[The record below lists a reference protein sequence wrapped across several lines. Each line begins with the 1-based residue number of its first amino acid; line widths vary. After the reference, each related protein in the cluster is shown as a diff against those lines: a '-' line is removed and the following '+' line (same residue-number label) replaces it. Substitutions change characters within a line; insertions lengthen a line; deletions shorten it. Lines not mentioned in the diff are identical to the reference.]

1 MSKVSLEIAKA
12 DVERWLDYKKLTQK
26 KRDEKADMIETLTD
40 LVSSGDITIDEE
52 CNIKHNLLFPV
63 GEVKVLTYKPRLK
76 AEAISV
82 HLKGVSSDDMTGMI
96 AAYAAALTV
105 QPKSV
110 IKDLDTEDFSIARAI
125 AIFFI

>member
-1 MSKVSLEIAKA
+1 MSKVSIEISQQ
-12 DVERWLDYKKLTQK
+12 DVNRWLDYKKMTNK
-26 KRDEKADMIETLTD
+26 KREEKGEMIETLVD

-52 CNIKHNLLFPV
+52 CNIVHQLLFPI
-63 GEVKVLTYKPRLK
+63 GEIKILTYKPRLK

-82 HLKGVSSDDMTGMI
+82 HLKGVGSDDLTGMI
-96 AAYAAALTV
+96 SAYAAALTV

-110 IKDLDTEDFSIARAI
+110 IKELDTEDFSIAKAI